1 MRSWR
6 NRPSARPRGH
16 TEAREVG
23 TGVLSAQRR
32 GTLPPPGLS
41 HGPRAAAELRVAR
54 QPRRG
59 QRNNSRRPSE
69 LRLGAPPRRGPDEV
83 CSPAPRPGEERGR
96 RPPGGQRREGTH
108 LQRTP
113 LAGGRG
119 SSYRNSRRSSRV
131 AGPWPCPPAEGL
143 PVPAARACGRPGGG
157 AGPGSCCT
165 APGAAASGPGARSW
179 LSAGAS
185 PGATGTWPPPS
196 SRRGGPGA
204 AAGPPPPNS
213 APRLPPRVPE
223 GPEWS
228 CRPSPLTGT
237 GRQRLECAARSEPGN
252 LLGVWGSGGALLTAG
267 AARVTPPRCTQAF
280 AQLSGGGGRWGR
292 ASSSQTGEPLPGRP
306 LSGLQGP
313 GGASTRGGRRRTA
326 SHSFGNSC
334 TSG

>member
-1 MRSWR
+1 MRQSGEEPEAAAALSPHLSSFDCMAAGLRSPASAWMWF
-6 NRPSARPRGH
+6 RPHVIFRSPLAFPAFGDPYPGSAPSGRL
-16 TEAREVG
+16 AS
-23 TGVLSAQRR
+23 VLRDAELEESSIR
-32 GTLPPPGLS
+32 TPPGT
-41 HGPRAAAELRVAR
+41 HRGEGGGDRGPERATTGHPPASGTFSRSAGCGRTEGRAR
-54 QPRRG
+54 ARRG

-119 SSYRNSRRSSRV
+119 SSYRSSRRSLRV

-143 PVPAARACGRPGGG
+143 PGPAARACGRPGGG

-165 APGAAASGPGARSW
+165 APGAGASGPGARSW
-179 LSAGAS
+179 LPRSRLPAGAS

-196 SRRGGPGA
+196 SRWGGPGA

-223 GPEWS
+223 GPGG
-228 CRPSPLTGT
+228 P
-237 GRQRLECAARSEPGN
+237 AAR
-252 LLGVWGSGGALLTAG
+252 
-267 AARVTPPRCTQAF
+267 AR
-280 AQLSGGGGRWGR
+280 
-292 ASSSQTGEPLPGRP
+292 
-306 LSGLQGP
+306 
-313 GGASTRGGRRRTA
+313 
-326 SHSFGNSC
+326 
-334 TSG
+334 